1 VRALV
6 DTNVLVR
13 HLTQDPPDQARRA
26 TLLLAT
32 AERLHLT
39 DVVFAETVY
48 VLQSVYRA
56 SREHIA
62 PAMRGALGL
71 ASIEVDDSALL
82 TRTID
87 VYERLRLDFAEA
99 YLVALAEASGVETIA
114 SFDRAL
120 DRVETVTRVEP

>member
-1 VRALV
+1 
-6 DTNVLVR
+6 
-13 HLTQDPPDQARRA
+13 
-26 TLLLAT
+26 LLLAT

-87 VYERLRLDFAEA
+87 VYEQHRLDFAEA
-99 YLVALAEASGVETIA
+99 YLVALAEASGVEAIA